1 ALGNRVFLMNNVHDE
16 QPVVMHVR
24 WVMSYLRG
32 PLTRAQIRRLMDPKR
47 PRTDDD
53 PAAETPAPVAALAPP
68 AAAPSAPP
76 SAGFTG
82 RPSLSSRINEYF
94 FPVNSPSATPMP
106 VVYLPFV
113 LCSAEVRFEDAAKG
127 VDQKRRLTFLDP

>member
-1 ALGNRVFLMNNVHDE
+1 RLQTERDKMRVLDGLEGASLSQGSRFDRASIDRLLAALGNRVFLMNNVHDD

-94 FPVNSPSATPMP
+94 FPVNSP
-106 VVYLPFV
+106 
-113 LCSAEVRFEDAAKG
+113 
-127 VDQKRRLTFLDP
+127 